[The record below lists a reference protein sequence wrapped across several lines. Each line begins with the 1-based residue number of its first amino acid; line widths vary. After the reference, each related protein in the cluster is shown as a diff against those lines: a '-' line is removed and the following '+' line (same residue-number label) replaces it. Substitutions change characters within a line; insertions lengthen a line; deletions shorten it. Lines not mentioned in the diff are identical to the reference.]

1 MSNPLPVS
9 ARGVLITGL
18 TLAAIGL
25 GAALAPTGL
34 FDQRA
39 RADERMAAVADPTYK
54 KECGACHMAFQPGF
68 LPKRSWE
75 AVMGGLKDHFGENA
89 ALDAAT
95 TEAITKYLVAN
106 AADARDPAPR
116 ILRGVDANATPLRI
130 TETPWWR
137 REHEKEV
144 RPEAFLN
151 PKVGSKANCIACHA
165 GADKGVYEDD

>member
-1 MSNPLPVS
+1 MSNPLPLS
-9 ARGVLITGL
+9 ARGILVTGL
-18 TLAAIGL
+18 AL
-25 GAALAPTGL
+25 GAVGLAVALAPAGL

-39 RADERMAAVADPTYK
+39 RADEMRMAAADPTFK
-54 KECGACHMAFQPGF
+54 KECGACHMPFQPGF

-89 ALDAAT
+89 ELDAAT
-95 TEAITKYLVAN
+95 TEAITQYLVAN

-116 ILRGVDANATPLRI
+116 ILRGVDAKATPLRI

-151 PKVGSKANCIACHA
+151 PKVGSKANCVACHA